1 MLFRGTPERLRQPAP
16 YVGSG
21 TSGYVRGRM
30 TALPEVATVGA
41 VEGTRRAEGAPRAE
55 RPSRTGVRDRATR
68 LIAARG
74 LWNRLEAIAGLEGF
88 PRYPGSTLIAR
99 IPAGRARRAGT
110 AVAGDVLP
118 TAVVGLILLVGSTNA
133 SKDRIPPGHALDGV
147 AYLLLALAVAVFPLR
162 RYAPRVL
169 LAAETLIIGSY
180 TAIGYPHGPATLAVA
195 AAAFTVGVRA
205 PARVTGR
212 AAKTCAAVL
221 LLASLASFSRGYL
234 DSGWDLAYT
243 CLAVL
248 CVAFVPALLGAL
260 LRLSRLSSAR
270 AEEEATR
277 RRIEQERL
285 RMAREVH
292 DVVGHGLSIISLQA
306 AVALHVLD
314 RRPEQA
320 QVALEAIRRTSVD
333 ALDELRATLALTRA
347 RDARSGAGNAREAE
361 STVLAG
367 NTVLCGNTALAG
379 NTARPAHPGGDR
391 GAERFGSRAGGTERA
406 GRGEGAAGA
415 GPGEAL
421 RTPLTGLSRLPG
433 LVSEVRLCGIAV
445 ELVTDGDLAGL
456 PAEVDLAAYRIVQ
469 ESLTNVLRH
478 AGPARARVTLRST
491 ADHLEVEIVDEPT
504 ERSADLPADGDPLV
518 RSTGHGLRGL
528 RERVD
533 ELGGSLTAGPRPQGG
548 WSVRTDLP
556 TPAAPADPASNSASA
571 PASNSNPNPAVS
583 RRSGGAR

>member
-1 MLFRGTPERLRQPAP
+1 ME
-16 YVGSG
+16 
-21 TSGYVRGRM
+21 
-30 TALPEVATVGA
+30 GA
-41 VEGTRRAEGAPRAE
+41 RRAEHPPPAE
-55 RPSRTGVRDRATR
+55 RPPRAGVRALAAR
-68 LIAARG
+68 LTAARG
-74 LWNRLEAIAGLEGF
+74 LWNRLEAVAGLEGF
-88 PRYPGSTLIAR
+88 PRYPGSALIAR

-133 SKDRIPPGHALDGV
+133 AHDQIPPGHALDGI
-147 AYLLLALAVAVFPLR
+147 AYLLLALAVVVFPLR

-169 LAAETLIIGSY
+169 LAVETLIIGGY
-180 TAIGYPHGPATLAVA
+180 TAVGYPHGPPMLAVA
-195 AAAFTVGVRA
+195 AAAFTVGVRV
-205 PARVTGR
+205 PARTAGR
-212 AAKTCAAVL
+212 AAKACAVVL
-221 LLASLASFSRGYL
+221 LLASAVSFARGYL

-243 CLAVL
+243 CIGVL
-248 CVAFVPALLGAL
+248 CVAFIPAVLGAL
-260 LRLSRLSSAR
+260 LRLSRLASAR

-320 QVALEAIRRTSVD
+320 QLALEAIRRTSVD

-347 RDARSGAGNAREAE
+347 RDARTGVDRADRFSPPAAPTGAAGAGSTRETG
-361 STVLAG
+361 STVLVG
-367 NTVLCGNTALAG
+367 D
-379 NTARPAHPGGDR
+379 TARP
-391 GAERFGSRAGGTERA
+391 GGTGSGGPA
-406 GRGEGAAGA
+406 GRGEGDGAGGTGPGP

-421 RTPLTGLSRLPG
+421 RTPLTGLDRLPG

-445 ELVTDGDLAGL
+445 ELVTEGDLTDL

-491 ADHLEVEIVDEPT
+491 VDRLEVEIVDEPT
-504 ERSADLPADGDPLV
+504 ELGADLPADGEPLV

-533 ELGGSLTAGPRPQGG
+533 ELGGSLTAGPCPRGG

-556 TPAAPADPASNSASA
+556 TPVAPTDPASPAAPAPA
-571 PASNSNPNPAVS
+571 PAPNPAAS
-583 RRSGGAR
+583 RRFGAAR